1 MFHEMEVH
9 ERVEIRGKRERI
21 DADIGK
27 PGWGGI
33 RIVLFSSSKSLNV
46 AKSKKI
52 PTDSF
57 QECRREGNGTKYSIE

>member
-1 MFHEMEVH
+1 MRWKSMKELKSGGN
-9 ERVEIRGKRERI
+9 GKELTLVSGNR
-21 DADIGK
+21 D
-27 PGWGGI
+27 GGDQDCS
-33 RIVLFSSSKSLNV
+33 FASSKSLDG